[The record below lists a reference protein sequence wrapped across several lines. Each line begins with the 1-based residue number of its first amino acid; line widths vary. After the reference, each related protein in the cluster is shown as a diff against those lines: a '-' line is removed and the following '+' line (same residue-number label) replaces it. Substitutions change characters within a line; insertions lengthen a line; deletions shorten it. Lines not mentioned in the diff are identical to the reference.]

1 MMAQAIQLLNIFAI
15 LSYMKSLSLSK
26 PHLILM
32 VGIAGAGKSFF
43 AEQFSET
50 FQAPLVSAS
59 SIATIFGKTALP
71 AKIIN
76 ALIDQQMNQLFKTR
90 QSFIVDGHSET
101 KTERAAL
108 MAAARKHGYEVLVIW
123 VQTEPATAKQR
134 SLKAAKT
141 EPHRVVT
148 TAEEH
153 DAAVRR
159 FSAPHTTE
167 KPIVISGKHT
177 YATQAKMVLRKLAE
191 PRADISVHTTTP
203 VARRA
208 SSKHSITVR

>member
-1 MMAQAIQLLNIFAI
+1 
-15 LSYMKSLSLSK
+15 MKSLSLSK

-50 FQAPLVSAS
+50 FQAPLVSTS
-59 SIATIFGKTALP
+59 SIAKVFGKTALP
-71 AKIIN
+71 PKIIN
-76 ALIDQQMNQLFKTR
+76 TLIDQQMNELFKTR
-90 QSFIVDGHSET
+90 QSFIVDGHSDT
-101 KTERAAL
+101 KAERLAL
-108 MAAARKHGYEVLVIW
+108 MTAARQHGYEVLVIW
-123 VQTEPATAKQR
+123 VQTEPTTAKQR

-141 EPHRVVT
+141 EAHRRVT
-148 TAEEH
+148 TPEQH
-153 DAAVRR
+153 DSAVRR
-159 FSAPHTTE
+159 FSAPHSTE

-191 PRADISVHTTTP
+191 PRADISIHTSAP
-203 VARRA
+203 VGRGA